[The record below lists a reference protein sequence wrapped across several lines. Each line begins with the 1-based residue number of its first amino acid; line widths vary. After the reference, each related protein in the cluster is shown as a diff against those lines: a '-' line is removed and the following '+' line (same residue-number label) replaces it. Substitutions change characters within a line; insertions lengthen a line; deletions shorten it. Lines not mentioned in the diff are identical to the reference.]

1 MRVANDVIFVLS
13 LVVALIFALPNLSLL
28 RSTSTFDY
36 ILGTTQLPTSLVILL
51 GGLCVICLQWL
62 FARLGLALSARKLN
76 QAEEEIAQLRAQL
89 QKKEAEKKAA
99 EEEITQLRAQL
110 QRKEAEERAK
120 EVQEAAP
127 TAEEAEGN

>member
-89 QKKEAEKKAA
+89 QKKEAEAKA
-99 EEEITQLRAQL
+99 EEG
-110 QRKEAEERAK
+110 AK

-127 TAEEAEGN
+127 TAEEAEEIRI